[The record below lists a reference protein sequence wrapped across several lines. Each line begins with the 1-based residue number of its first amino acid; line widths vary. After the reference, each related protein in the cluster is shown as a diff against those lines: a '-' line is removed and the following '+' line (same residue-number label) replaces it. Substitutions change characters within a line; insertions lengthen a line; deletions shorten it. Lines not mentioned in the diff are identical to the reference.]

1 MASSVLPIL
10 CSDCNQMTFHQ
21 GKCFGLRI
29 PQALP
34 VGQAMPRRIYWKP
47 GPRAQGFSGSVARM
61 LFWATLAMIG
71 CQAVT
76 GMIRLRAMP
85 VMISFGAVRVMIGC
99 SAAMA
104 MMLCM
109 PMGQALRKMMIA
121 LPPIGWKAKPAMILF
136 LAASVPIGSSA
147 ARAMIFSTV
156 MRGQIRLKGVRAM
169 TPFWAL
175 TVRTV

>member
-1 MASSVLPIL
+1 
-10 CSDCNQMTFHQ
+10 MTFHQ
-21 GKCFGLRI
+21 GKSFGPRI

-34 VGQAMPRRIYWKP
+34 VGQGMPRGIYWKP
-47 GPRAQGFSGSVARM
+47 GPQAQGFSGSGARM

-71 CQAVT
+71 CQAVM
-76 GMIRLRAMP
+76 GRIRLRAMQA
-85 VMISFGAVRVMIGC
+85 MISFGAVRAMIGC
-99 SAAMA
+99 SAAME
-104 MMLCM
+104 MMHFM
-109 PMGQALRKMMIA
+109 PMGQALRKMMIV

-136 LAASVPIGSSA
+136 MAALAAIGSSA